1 MSMNIGVFSLQQFH
15 NLQHNLGINNI
26 TGQHRPN
33 NIRGM
38 KLISLGEPISNV
50 TLGNGV
56 ETYPGGF
63 PRFSINRHND
73 NLKLRFDPEH
83 VDWWS
88 RYGPSEPNVDGLE
101 EGEFN
106 LIYDDD
112 RTPIGV
118 KLDDENYDNWLYFIE
133 LEDNISPHDPD
144 EFNNARYGME
154 ARSYMSSNPEE
165 KRGESDNPE
174 APAAP
179 AAVFSGPQ
187 LPWWAGG
194 RRRKKRTK
202 KKSRKIRKKRK
213 KKTKKRRKKRKRK
226 KRKTRR

>member
-1 MSMNIGVFSLQQFH
+1 MSINIGIFSLQQFH
-15 NLQHNLGINNI
+15 NLPQNLGINNI
-26 TGQHRPN
+26 TGQHRPSA
-33 NIRGM
+33 IRGM

-56 ETYPGGF
+56 ETYPGGW
-63 PRFSINRHND
+63 PRFSINRHNEEM
-73 NLKLRFDPEH
+73 KLRFDRDEVYGWQGLEGEPE
-83 VDWWS
+83 
-88 RYGPSEPNVDGLE
+88 NVDGLADE
-101 EGEFN
+101 EYN

-118 KLDDENYDNWLYFIE
+118 KLNDDNYEYWLYFIE

-144 EFNNARYGME
+144 EFRNALFRME
-154 ARSYMSSNPEE
+154 SNRFMSSNPEE
-165 KRGESDNPE
+165 TGPSA

-179 AAVFSGPQ
+179 VALTGMFLGAY
-187 LPWWAGG
+187 GG
-194 RRRKKRTK
+194 KKRRKKRTK
-202 KKSRKIRKKRK
+202 KKSRKTRKKRK

>member
-1 MSMNIGVFSLQQFH
+1 MSIDIGIFSLQQFH

-56 ETYPGGF
+56 ETYPGGW
-63 PRFSINRHND
+63 PRFSINRHNEEM
-73 NLKLRFDPEH
+73 KLRFDPEH
-83 VDWWS
+83 VDWWAGPD
-88 RYGPSEPNVDGLE
+88 GPSEPNVDGL

-118 KLDDENYDNWLYFIE
+118 KLDDDNYDNWLYFIE

-144 EFNNARYGME
+144 EFRNTLFHME
-154 ARSYMSSNPEE
+154 ANRFMSSNPEE
-165 KRGESDNPE
+165 TGPSV

-179 AAVFSGPQ
+179 AALTGEFLGV
-187 LPWWAGG
+187 WGG
-194 RRRKKRTK
+194 KKRRKKRTK
-202 KKSRKIRKKRK
+202 KKSRKTRKKRK

>member
-15 NLQHNLGINNI
+15 NLLQNLGINNI
-26 TGQHRPN
+26 TGEHRPRD
-33 NIRGM
+33 IHGTI
-38 KLISLGEPISNV
+38 LISLGEPISNV

-83 VDWWS
+83 VDWWAGP
-88 RYGPSEPNVDGLE
+88 YGPSEPNVDGLE

-106 LIYDDD
+106 LIYDDN

-154 ARSYMSSNPEE
+154 ARSYMSSNSEE
-165 KRGESDNPE
+165 KRGESDNP
-174 APAAP
+174 
-179 AAVFSGPQ
+179 AAVFPGPDQ

-202 KKSRKIRKKRK
+202 KKSRKTRKKRK
-213 KKTKKRRKKRKRK
+213 KKTKKRRKKRNRK

>member
-1 MSMNIGVFSLQQFH
+1 MSINIGIFSLQQFH
-15 NLQHNLGINNI
+15 NLPQNLGINNI
-26 TGQHRPN
+26 TGQHRPSA
-33 NIRGM
+33 IRGM

-63 PRFSINRHND
+63 PRFSINRHNEEM
-73 NLKLRFDPEH
+73 KLRFDRDEVYGWQGLEGEPE
-83 VDWWS
+83 
-88 RYGPSEPNVDGLE
+88 NVDGLE
-101 EGEFN
+101 GEEYN

-118 KLDDENYDNWLYFIE
+118 KLDDDNYDYWLYFIE

-154 ARSYMSSNPEE
+154 ARSYMSSNSEE
-165 KRGESDNPE
+165 KRGESDNP
-174 APAAP
+174 AAP
-179 AAVFSGPQ
+179 AAVFPGPDQ

-202 KKSRKIRKKRK
+202 KKSRKTRKKRK